1 MMTPKFSFGRYEGR
15 VLQWLLWATGA
26 VFVALLILTWVLAE
40 RARPVM
46 LDLETGKPVAE
57 KPAL

>member
-1 MMTPKFSFGRYEGR
+1 MITPKSSFGRHEGR
-15 VLQWLLWATGA
+15 FLQGLLWVAGA
-26 VFVALLILTWVLAE
+26 VFVALMILTWVLAE
-40 RARPVM
+40 RANPVM

>member
-1 MMTPKFSFGRYEGR
+1 MMTPKSSFGRLEGR
-15 VLQWLLWATGA
+15 VLQWLLWATGV
-26 VFVALLILTWVLAE
+26 VFIALMILTWVAAE
-40 RARPVM
+40 RANPVM

>member
-1 MMTPKFSFGRYEGR
+1 MITPKASFGRYEGR
-15 VLQWLLWATGA
+15 LLQALLWATGA
-26 VFVALLILTWVLAE
+26 VFIALMILTWVAAE
-40 RARPVM
+40 RANPVM